1 MATPPPLPAARR
13 PSLALART
21 LNLSLPGLGLIYLG
35 QRTLGLLLAIPFLA
49 CFGAEI
55 ILFLIS
61 YARYINLSL
70 GDDIL
75 KDDKIEQ
82 IGNVFPRPWL
92 LGLALAGAA
101 IYLVSMICFAA
112 AKRKLAS
119 PSPAR

>member
-1 MATPPPLPAARR
+1 MATPPPLPILRQ

-21 LNLSLPGLGLIYLG
+21 LNLSLPGLGLFYLG
-35 QRTLGLLLAIPFLA
+35 QRTLGLLLAIPFLI

-61 YARYINLSL
+61 YARYIHMSLSDDL
-70 GDDIL
+70 LKGDKL
-75 KDDKIEQ
+75 EQ

-92 LGLALAGAA
+92 VGFALAGAI
-101 IYLVSMICFAA
+101 IYILSMICFAA

-119 PSPAR
+119 PSLAR

>member
-1 MATPPPLPAARR
+1 MATPPPLPVPRQ

-21 LNLSLPGLGLIYLG
+21 LNLSLPGLGLFYLG
-35 QRTLGLLLAIPFLA
+35 QRALGLALAIPFLV

-55 ILFLIS
+55 ILFVIS

-75 KDDKIEQ
+75 KGNKLEQ

-92 LGLALAGAA
+92 VGFALTGAI
-101 IYLVSMICFAA
+101 IYIVSMICFAA

-119 PSPAR
+119 PSLAR

>member
-1 MATPPPLPAARR
+1 MATPPPLPAARQ

-21 LNLSLPGLGLIYLG
+21 LNLSLPGLGLFYLG
-35 QRTLGLLLAIPFLA
+35 QRALGLALAIPFLV

-75 KDDKIEQ
+75 KDNKLEQ

-92 LGLALAGAA
+92 VGFALAGAI
-101 IYLVSMICFAA
+101 IYSLSMICFAA

-119 PSPAR
+119 PSLAR

>member
-1 MATPPPLPAARR
+1 MATPPPLPVPRP

-35 QRTLGLLLAIPFLA
+35 QRALGLLLAIPFLA
-49 CFGAEI
+49 CFGAELV
-55 ILFLIS
+55 LFLVS

-75 KDDKIEQ
+75 KDDTIEQ
-82 IGNVFPRPWL
+82 IGNVFPRSWL
-92 LGLALAGAA
+92 LGLALAGAV
-101 IYLVSMICFAA
+101 IYVVSMICFAA

>member
-1 MATPPPLPAARR
+1 MPTPPPLPVPRQ
-13 PSLALART
+13 PSLGLART

-35 QRTLGLLLAIPFLA
+35 QRALGLALAIPFLV
-49 CFGAEI
+49 CFSAEI

-70 GDDIL
+70 GDDLL
-75 KDDKIEQ
+75 KGDKIEQ

-92 LGLALAGAA
+92 GGLALAGA
-101 IYLVSMICFAA
+101 ILYVVSMICFAA

>member
-1 MATPPPLPAARR
+1 MVTPPPLPAARQ
-13 PSLALART
+13 PNLALART
-21 LNLSLPGLGLIYLG
+21 LNLSLPGLGLFYLG
-35 QRTLGLLLAIPFLA
+35 QRALGLALAIPFLV

-75 KDDKIEQ
+75 KGNKLEQ

-92 LGLALAGAA
+92 VGFALAGAI
-101 IYLVSMICFAA
+101 IYSLSMICFAA

-119 PSPAR
+119 PSLAR